1 VITNVASPAAP
12 CPECGTQVATGL
24 LTCPACHWLVH
35 SERLTELA
43 ERAEA
48 AARRG
53 ELGTAVALWQEA
65 IPLVPAGSRQ
75 HNAITSKVSML
86 GREQAAAEDRATATS
101 IAGAAWKW
109 ASGLG
114 ALGLLAWKFKFVL
127 VFLLTKGK
135 LLLLGLTKGSTVL
148 SMLASLGVYWTQWG
162 MLFALGLV
170 LSIYVHEMGHV
181 AALRRFG
188 IPASA
193 PMFIPGLG
201 AVVRMHHAPAGPHE
215 DARVGLAG
223 PLWGLGAALAAYG
236 WFAFSGNPMW
246 AAIGRTG
253 AWINLFNLLPIW
265 QLDGSRGFAA
275 LTRAQ
280 RALALVAIGVAWVL
294 TREGLLLLLGIVALI
309 RVAGDRGAEH
319 PDRGA
324 LAMYVS
330 LTIALAFLSVMHR
343 PA

>member
-1 VITNVASPAAP
+1 MTNVASPAAP
-12 CPECGTQVATGL
+12 CPECGTDVATGL

-35 SERLTELA
+35 SARLTELA
-43 ERAEA
+43 DCAEA

-53 ELGTAVALWQEA
+53 ELTTAVALWQEA
-65 IPLVPAGSRQ
+65 IPLVPSGSRQ
-75 HNAITSKVSML
+75 HNAITSRVSML
-86 GREQAAAEDRATATS
+86 GRERAAAEDRATAS
-101 IAGAAWKW
+101 SVEGGAWKW
-109 ASGLG
+109 ATGLG
-114 ALGLLAWKFKFVL
+114 ALGVLAWKLKFVL

-162 MLFALGLV
+162 LLFALGLV

-201 AVVRMHHAPAGPHE
+201 AVVRMHHAPASPHE

-253 AWINLFNLLPIW
+253 AWLNLFNLLPIW

-294 TREGLLLLLGIVALI
+294 TREGLLLLLAIVALI
-309 RVAGDRGAEH
+309 RIAGDRGAEH

-324 LAMYVS
+324 LAIYAS

-343 PA
+343 AA